1 MAAAR
6 ARIVARCTP
15 DSDRPKAIARSVS
28 PRLAT
33 GKKPVIGSIRPQ
45 GAARE
50 VGIYKRRAYCWSL
63 EADVPAALP
72 PRAPWEPSHRAT
84 SSSVLVN
91 RQCTGETG
99 RVISLIIGEPHLFT
113 SGLVSTADFSRTR
126 MIVASFSA
134 HCGSDF
140 CDALWI
146 SRMVRRGGDGP
157 GFHGPAGLMVVAR
170 CLMRAA
176 SGQAAAKARRMR
188 ECGLDHPCAKLDG
201 P

>member
-1 MAAAR
+1 MLAAAR

-126 MIVASFSA
+126 MTVAPFSA
-134 HCGSDF
+134 RCGSDF
-140 CDALWI
+140 CDALWV
-146 SRMVRRGGDGP
+146 SRMVRWGRRRPRLSRSCGTDGRGEMPDES
-157 GFHGPAGLMVVAR
+157 GLW
-170 CLMRAA
+170 A
-176 SGQAAAKARRMR
+176 SGSEGEANA
-188 ECGLDHPCAKLDG
+188 
-201 P
+201 

>member
-1 MAAAR
+1 MLAAAR

-126 MIVASFSA
+126 MTVAPFSA
-134 HCGSDF
+134 RCGSDF
-140 CDALWI
+140 CDALWV

-157 GFHGPAGLMVVAR
+157 GFHGPAGLMVVVR
-170 CLMRAA
+170 YLMRAA

-188 ECGLDHPCAKLDG
+188 DTVSITRAQA
-201 P
+201 

>member
-1 MAAAR
+1 MLAAAR

-33 GKKPVIGSIRPQ
+33 GKKTGDWIDSPAR
-45 GAARE
+45 AARQ
-50 VGIYKRRAYCWSL
+50 VGNLQTAGWSL

-72 PRAPWEPSHRAT
+72 PRAPWEPSQRAT

-126 MIVASFSA
+126 MTVASFSA
-134 HCGSDF
+134 RCGIG
-140 CDALWI
+140 LL
-146 SRMVRRGGDGP
+146 RRVVGFQDGSTGGDGP
-157 GFHGPAGLMVVAR
+157 GFHGPATPFV
-170 CLMRAA
+170 
-176 SGQAAAKARRMR
+176 
-188 ECGLDHPCAKLDG
+188 
-201 P
+201 